1 MTEIIIMVVAR
12 NLRQRR
18 KKAGLTQKMVACL
31 LGLESATIC
40 RMEKGHNAVSL
51 KRLNSLRICTAA
63 RSSIFYS
70 PRKSSCRTHAS
81 LSPKPLSTRLS
92 PLLCHRQLLPP
103 PRRPDPPGMKQS
115 GFLPAVPRETRIP

>member
-40 RMEKGHNAVSL
+40 RMEKGAQCRQPETPATVCGSV
-51 KRLNSLRICTAA
+51 RLHGHRFFTA
-63 RSSIFYS
+63 
-70 PRKSSCRTHAS
+70 PAS
-81 LSPKPLSTRLS
+81 LAAGRTRLCPPS
-92 PLLCHRQLLPP
+92 PSQPAYLPFFAIGSYC
-103 PRRPDPPGMKQS
+103 PRRDGQIR
-115 GFLPAVPRETRIP
+115 PA